1 MFAKTGTLIWYDA
14 ANDRFLL
21 KSKALAGTMTTKA
34 GTTLYFA
41 HVREQ
46 RPAARRASAPTR
58 EGKVLGRL
66 CEILYEH
73 GP

>member
-1 MFAKTGTLIWYDA
+1 
-14 ANDRFLL
+14 
-21 KSKALAGTMTTKA
+21 MTTKA

-41 HVREQ
+41 TMVNNVPVAKEIG
-46 RPAARRASAPTR
+46 STR
-58 EGKVLGRL
+58 EGKTLAKL